1 LVAGIRIVYS
11 WKQLN
16 KLNMTLK
23 EKPMKAIVV
32 QGDGQ
37 NPVLDWQEVAD
48 VAYGRDEVLV
58 AVKATAVNRAD
69 LMQARGAYPP
79 PAGASEILGLEMA
92 GVIEAVGADVADWQV
107 GDRVC
112 ALLPGGGYA
121 EKAAVPADMLMRL
134 PDAWSFSQGT
144 AVPEVWFTAFVN
156 LFLEGDLKSGETVLI
171 HAGASGVGTA
181 AIQLAKTVGAAVF
194 VTVGAPEKLRRC
206 RELGADLSINYKEED
221 FLTAVQE
228 ATHGKGVDVI
238 LDPVGGSYLQRNVQ
252 ALARFGRL
260 VNIGLLGGAEGE
272 MSVGLLLRNRLKLV
286 GSTLRNRPLAE
297 KIDITQ
303 QFSQRF
309 WPSLAA
315 GNLHPIIDST
325 FPIAAAQQAHAYV
338 AANKN
343 MGKVILLVG
352 E

>member
-1 LVAGIRIVYS
+1 
-11 WKQLN
+11 
-16 KLNMTLK
+16 
-23 EKPMKAIVV
+23 MKAIVV
-32 QGDGQ
+32 KGDGQ
-37 NPVLDWQEVAD
+37 NPVLVWQEVAD

-92 GVIEAVGADVADWQV
+92 GVIEAVGADVTDWQI

-134 PDAWSFSQGT
+134 PDAWSFAQGT

-181 AIQLAKTVGAAVF
+181 AIQLAKAVGATVL
-194 VTVGAPEKLRRC
+194 VTAGAPEKLRRC

-228 ATHGKGVDVI
+228 ATNGKGVDVI

-260 VNIGLLGGAEGE
+260 VNIGLLGGAAGE

-286 GSTLRNRPLAE
+286 GSTLRNRPLSE

-309 WPSLAA
+309 WPSLAT
-315 GNLHPIIDST
+315 GDLHPIIDST
-325 FPIAAAQQAHAYV
+325 FPITDAQQAHTYV
-338 AANKN
+338 AGDKN
-343 MGKVILLVG
+343 TGKVILLVD

>member
-1 LVAGIRIVYS
+1 
-11 WKQLN
+11 
-16 KLNMTLK
+16 
-23 EKPMKAIVV
+23 MKAIIV
-32 QGDGQ
+32 QDEKGS
-37 NPVLDWQEVAD
+37 PVLVWQDVAD
-48 VAYGRDEVLV
+48 VEFSQDEVLV

-69 LMQARGAYPP
+69 LLQARGAYPP
-79 PAGASEILGLEMA
+79 PPGASEILGLEMA
-92 GVIEAVGADVADWQV
+92 GVIEAVGDSVADWQV

-134 PDAWSFSQGT
+134 PDEWTFAQGT

-156 LFLEGDLKSGETVLI
+156 LFLEGDLKSGETALI

-181 AIQLAKTVGAAVF
+181 GIQLAKAVGATVF
-194 VTVGAPEKLRRC
+194 VTAGAPEKLRRC
-206 RELGADLSINYKEED
+206 RELGAALAINYKEED

-228 ATHGKGVDVI
+228 ATEGKGVDVI
-238 LDPVGGSYLQRNVQ
+238 LDPVGGSYLQRNVA

-260 VNIGLLGGAEGE
+260 VNIGLLGGMVGE
-272 MSVGLLLRNRLKLV
+272 MSVALLLRNRLKIV
-286 GSTLRNRPLAE
+286 GSTLRTRPLAE

-315 GNLHPIIDST
+315 GDLQPIIDSV
-325 FPIAAAQQAHAYV
+325 FPIAEAQQAHEYV

-343 MGKVILLVG
+343 TGKVVLLLN
-352 E
+352 EL